1 MRELV
6 NNMVKKIENNKKSIN
21 IIYKMSRLTILIQEI
36 LLKYKSLDANII
48 HERNQLINDEKLH
61 NELCNI
67 LANQL
72 QKQSLTQPIVCAT
85 LSGNEKICY
94 MIDEK
99 MEVIGESP
107 YWLLCK
113 AQLKVNEQRDKIDL
127 LLCDL
132 VKAVL
137 ENEDAINVVDERKK
151 IQDQNVNIKSFL
163 SAALG
168 ALVVNIAY
176 NYFKF

>member
-1 MRELV
+1 MSNINLV
-6 NNMVKKIENNKKSIN
+6 
-21 IIYKMSRLTILIQEI
+21 IQEV

-48 HERNQLINDEKLH
+48 HERNKLINDEQLH

-67 LANQL
+67 LANQW
-72 QKQSLTQPIVCAT
+72 QQQNLTQPIVCAT
-85 LSGNEKICY
+85 LGGNRKICS

-99 MEVIGESP
+99 MELFGESP
-107 YWLLCK
+107 YWVWTK
-113 AQLKVNEQRDKIDL
+113 AQLKVNQQRDSIDL

-137 ENEDAINVVDERKK
+137 ENEDTSKVVERKK
-151 IQDQNVNIKSFL
+151 TQAQNVNIKSFL

-168 ALVVNIAY
+168 ALVVNIFCY
-176 NYFKF
+176 YLKF

>member
-1 MRELV
+1 MS
-6 NNMVKKIENNKKSIN
+6 SIN
-21 IIYKMSRLTILIQEI
+21 LVIQEV

-48 HERNQLINDEKLH
+48 HERNNLINDEQLH

-67 LANQL
+67 LANQWQQQNL
-72 QKQSLTQPIVCAT
+72 AQPIVCAT
-85 LSGNEKICY
+85 LGGNSKICS

-99 MEVIGESP
+99 LELMGESP
-107 YWLLCK
+107 YWVLSK
-113 AQLKVNEQRDKIDL
+113 AQLKVNQQRDSIDL

-137 ENEDAINVVDERKK
+137 ENEDTMKVVEERKK
-151 IQDQNVNIKSFL
+151 THEQNVNMKSFL

-168 ALVVNIAY
+168 ALVVNMLCY
-176 NYFKF
+176 YLKF